1 MWTVDNLR
9 TGREAVKSARD
20 GHARAWA
27 DGAPRYDALRRMQ
40 QRLKA
45 GVDAPIL
52 IATMVESQTR
62 GEQPDRALLAA
73 VPRRHLESALAV
85 QQRRGHVALP
95 ALEVGDLRVAEPGTE
110 VYLYAHGEDGRQL
123 PAATWRAR
131 LRRWAPAEP
140 DGRHPDD
147 GDLVP
152 PSLVE
157 EMRVA
162 REVIASG
169 SQEPVTTAGGEP
181 EPLLVGDESAGAY
194 FEVEGLE
201 ELPKR
206 DWLFTNE
213 LVSKGDRGARYFM
226 PRVPVLVRLPD

>member
-1 MWTVDNLR
+1 MA
-9 TGREAVKSARD
+9 ES
-20 GHARAWA
+20 RA
-27 DGAPRYDALRRMQ
+27 
-40 QRLKA
+40 
-45 GVDAPIL
+45 
-52 IATMVESQTR
+52 T
-62 GEQPDRALLAA
+62 GEQPRRALLAA
-73 VPRRHLESALAV
+73 VPRRHLESALIV
-85 QQRRGHVALP
+85 QRRRGRVALP
-95 ALEVGDLRVAEPGTE
+95 ALEVGDLRDAEPGTD
-110 VYLYAHGEDGRQL
+110 VYLYAHGANGRQL

-131 LRRWAPAEP
+131 LRRWMPARP

-162 REVIASG
+162 REVIASAP
-169 SQEPVTTAGGEP
+169 QDHATTADGERDRLS
-181 EPLLVGDESAGAY
+181 EGEAAGAY

-226 PRVPVLVRLPD
+226 PRVPVMVRLPD

>member
-1 MWTVDNLR
+1 M
-9 TGREAVKSARD
+9 A
-20 GHARAWA
+20 
-27 DGAPRYDALRRMQ
+27 
-40 QRLKA
+40 
-45 GVDAPIL
+45 
-52 IATMVESQTR
+52 ESQAR

-73 VPRRHLESALAV
+73 VPRRHLESALIV
-85 QQRRGHVALP
+85 QQRRGRVALP
-95 ALEVGDLRVAEPGTE
+95 ALEVGDLRDAHPGTD
-110 VYLYAHGEDGRQL
+110 VYLYAHGTDGRQL

-131 LRRWAPAEP
+131 LRRWAAAEP
-140 DGRHPDD
+140 DGAHPDD

-157 EMRVA
+157 EMRLA
-162 REVIASG
+162 REAIG
-169 SQEPVTTAGGEP
+169 SAPQDHAATADGARDRLAE
-181 EPLLVGDESAGAY
+181 EAAGAY

>member
-1 MWTVDNLR
+1 M
-9 TGREAVKSARD
+9 G
-20 GHARAWA
+20 
-27 DGAPRYDALRRMQ
+27 
-40 QRLKA
+40 
-45 GVDAPIL
+45 
-52 IATMVESQTR
+52 ESQAR
-62 GEQPDRALLAA
+62 GGQRDRALLAA

-85 QQRRGHVALP
+85 QQRRGRVALP
-95 ALEVGDLRVAEPGTE
+95 ALEAGDLLDAEPGSD

-131 LRRWAPAEP
+131 LLRWAPAEP
-140 DGRHPDD
+140 DGRYPED
-147 GDLVP
+147 GGLVP

-169 SQEPVTTAGGEP
+169 PKNPVMTAEGERDRLA
-181 EPLLVGDESAGAY
+181 EGEAAGAY

-201 ELPKR
+201 ELAKR

-213 LVSKGDRGARYFM
+213 LVAKGDRGARYFM

>member
-1 MWTVDNLR
+1 M
-9 TGREAVKSARD
+9 
-20 GHARAWA
+20 
-27 DGAPRYDALRRMQ
+27 
-40 QRLKA
+40 
-45 GVDAPIL
+45 
-52 IATMVESQTR
+52 
-62 GEQPDRALLAA
+62 
-73 VPRRHLESALAV
+73 
-85 QQRRGHVALP
+85 
-95 ALEVGDLRVAEPGTE
+95 
-110 VYLYAHGEDGRQL
+110 YLYAHGADGRRL

-131 LRRWAPAEP
+131 LLRWAPAEP

-147 GDLVP
+147 DGLLP

-162 REVIASG
+162 REVIASAP
-169 SQEPVTTAGGEP
+169 QDQVTTADGERDRLAQG
-181 EPLLVGDESAGAY
+181 EGAGAY
-194 FEVEGLE
+194 FEVEELE

>member
-1 MWTVDNLR
+1 MA
-9 TGREAVKSARD
+9 ES
-20 GHARAWA
+20 HA
-27 DGAPRYDALRRMQ
+27 
-40 QRLKA
+40 
-45 GVDAPIL
+45 
-52 IATMVESQTR
+52 S

-73 VPRRHLESALAV
+73 VPRRHLESALIV
-85 QQRRGHVALP
+85 QKRRGRVALP
-95 ALEVGDLRVAEPGTE
+95 SLEVGDLRDAEPGTD
-110 VYLYAHGEDGRQL
+110 VYLYAHGEEGRQL

-131 LRRWAPAEP
+131 LLRWAPAEP

-157 EMRVA
+157 EIRVA
-162 REVIASG
+162 REVIASAPKD
-169 SQEPVTTAGGEP
+169 PVTTADGEPGQVAGGEA
-181 EPLLVGDESAGAY
+181 AGAY

-213 LVSKGDRGARYFM
+213 LVLKGDRGARYFM

>member
-9 TGREAVKSARD
+9 TDREPVKSARD
-20 GHARAWA
+20 DLGRAWA
-27 DGAPRYDALRRMQ
+27 DDAIRYDALRRMQ

-52 IATMVESQTR
+52 IATMAESQAK
-62 GEQPDRALLAA
+62 GEQPGRALLAA
-73 VPRRHLESALAV
+73 VPRRHLESALIV
-85 QQRRGHVALP
+85 QQRRGRVALP
-95 ALEVGDLRVAEPGTE
+95 ALEVGDLRDAEPGTD

-131 LRRWAPAEP
+131 LLRWAPAEP

-162 REVIASG
+162 REVLASVP
-169 SQEPVTTAGGEP
+169 QDPVTTADEGRDQLGGGE
-181 EPLLVGDESAGAY
+181 GAGAY

-206 DWLFTNE
+206 AWLFTNE

-226 PRVPVLVRLPD
+226 PRVPVLVQLPD

>member
-1 MWTVDNLR
+1 MAES
-9 TGREAVKSARD
+9 EA
-20 GHARAWA
+20 
-27 DGAPRYDALRRMQ
+27 
-40 QRLKA
+40 
-45 GVDAPIL
+45 
-52 IATMVESQTR
+52 R
-62 GEQPDRALLAA
+62 GERPGRALLAA
-73 VPRRHLESALAV
+73 VPRRHLASALIV
-85 QQRRGHVALP
+85 QQRRGRVALP
-95 ALEVGDLRVAEPGTE
+95 ALEVGDLRNADPGTD

-131 LRRWAPAEP
+131 LLRWAPAEP
-140 DGRHPDD
+140 DGRYPDD

-162 REVIASG
+162 REVIASAP
-169 SQEPVTTAGGEP
+169 QDHVTTADGERDRLA
-181 EPLLVGDESAGAY
+181 EGEAAGAY